1 MFVPLLINTYLKMNL
16 EVSSIRYFETNRG
29 IGYKAKTNLK
39 GVQILNDVQGGE
51 TYLETQTPKR
61 ENKELYELSEWD
73 LELLLIAWENKVN
86 SK

>member
-1 MFVPLLINTYLKMNL
+1 MDL

-29 IGYKAKTNLK
+29 IGYQAKTNLK
-39 GVQILNDVQGGE
+39 GVEILNDGQGGE

-61 ENKELYELSEWD
+61 ENKELYNLSEWD

>member
-1 MFVPLLINTYLKMNL
+1 MNL

-29 IGYKAKTNLK
+29 VGYQAKTNLK
-39 GVQILNDVQGGE
+39 GVEILNDGQGGE

-61 ENKELYELSEWD
+61 ENKELYNLSEWE
-73 LELLLIAWENKVN
+73 LEALLDTFE

>member
-1 MFVPLLINTYLKMNL
+1 MKL

-29 IGYKAKTNLK
+29 VGYQAKTNLK
-39 GVQILNDVQGGE
+39 GVEILNDGQGGE

-73 LELLLIAWENKVN
+73 LENILNVYERSQGIIC
-86 SK
+86 

>member
-39 GVQILNDVQGGE
+39 GVQILNDGQGGE

>member
-1 MFVPLLINTYLKMNL
+1 MNL

-29 IGYKAKTNLK
+29 IGYQAKTNVK
-39 GVQILNDVQGGE
+39 GVLILNDGQGGE
-51 TYLETQTPKR
+51 TYLATQTPKR

>member
-29 IGYKAKTNLK
+29 IGYQAKTNLK
-39 GVQILNDVQGGE
+39 GVEILNDGQGGE